1 VAAKI
6 RERLGIEPEMV
17 HGGYGEFRVLVDGEP
32 VAESGVWGFM
42 GVLPGVASVL
52 ESVRRRL
59 GS

>member
-6 RERLGIEPEMV
+6 RERFAVEPEMV

-32 VAESGVWGFM
+32 VAQSGAWGFM
-42 GVLPGVASVL
+42 GVVPSVASVL

-59 GS
+59 ER